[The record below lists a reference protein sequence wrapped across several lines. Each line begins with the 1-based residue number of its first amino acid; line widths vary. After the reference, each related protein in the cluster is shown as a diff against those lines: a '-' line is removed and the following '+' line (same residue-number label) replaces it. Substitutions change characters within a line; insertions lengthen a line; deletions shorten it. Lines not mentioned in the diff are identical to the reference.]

1 MEGVIELAEEIFHM
15 PVRLGFPQN
24 VKGLADIVANPIYS
38 TGVGLL
44 QYSLRHQPRGHT
56 STVQFDNKESFFAKI
71 KSMFQGGA

>member
-1 MEGVIELAEEIFHM
+1 M

-44 QYSLRHQPRGHT
+44 QYSLRHQSHGHT
-56 STVQFDNKESFFAKI
+56 STVQFDNKEGFFAKI
-71 KSMFQGGA
+71 KRMFQGGA